1 MLLLNVMM
9 MLRFAPPPPQR
20 IILIIKERKRR
31 KLARSRGRGVNGGTN
46 CHRVYSFDESRN
58 VFEECWFNGY
68 NGYLFP
74 SDFNLSFS
82 ISYEREYAY
91 SISITI
97 SVIIICRFGV

>member
-46 CHRVYSFDESRN
+46 SHRVCTLSTRAETCSKSVGLMDIMDIF
-58 VFEECWFNGY
+58 
-68 NGYLFP
+68 FP
-74 SDFNLSFS
+74 QILTSLSLP
-82 ISYEREYAY
+82 YER
-91 SISITI
+91 
-97 SVIIICRFGV
+97 

>member
-1 MLLLNVMM
+1 V
-9 MLRFAPPPPQR
+9 LR
-20 IILIIKERKRR
+20 
-31 KLARSRGRGVNGGTN
+31 
-46 CHRVYSFDESRN
+46 
-58 VFEECWFNGY
+58 NGY

-97 SVIIICRFGV
+97 SVIIICRFGVYTTVSREHATEKCFKQTVLPREEEG